1 MEQKMNYILFYGQK
15 YKEYPDP
22 FLPNFKV
29 KDKNGFSQN
38 IIMKSLKTQDNKLII
53 VTKNFKRLILF
64 IKIAENKEII
74 GHLTT
79 KTIQKKKRED
89 VCSYSDLR
97 CLSIVPSLLMVHD
110 KILYSIIVD
119 ILEPKPNK
127 NQFGG
132 RKGLDTTLAKILI
145 NYKATNKNMAKILL
159 IDLKKAFDLLEKNIL
174 VNIIESDVN
183 LEQYQKQ
190 LIKNIIE
197 IYNDDNVEILGQII
211 NQNKGVPQGSV
222 FEPLFFIYYINDV
235 LNSMQKK
242 YKDEINIQAFI
253 GDITVQSKDIKA
265 LQNFLV
271 K

>member
-1 MEQKMNYILFYGQK
+1 MVKTYKFNETNKSKQFWKTYNEIEINKITNGFKRLYNHKPNKKSITTNQLRDIMEQKMNYILFYGQK

-38 IIMKSLKTQDNKLII
+38 IIMKSLKTQDNKLISI
-53 VTKNFKRLILF
+53 TKNFRRLISC
-64 IKIAENKEII
+64 IKISQNKEII

-159 IDLKKAFDLLEKNIL
+159 IDLKKAFDLLERNIL

-183 LEQYQKQ
+183 LK
-190 LIKNIIE
+190 
-197 IYNDDNVEILGQII
+197 
-211 NQNKGVPQGSV
+211 
-222 FEPLFFIYYINDV
+222 
-235 LNSMQKK
+235 
-242 YKDEINIQAFI
+242 
-253 GDITVQSKDIKA
+253 
-265 LQNFLV
+265 
-271 K
+271 